1 MITDFCMS
9 LSRLPQD
16 KINGTGRFFSTGHIE
31 IEDTPREIDE
41 SPVAPKQAFANDY
54 SERDKG
60 TLNKFFQNST
70 NSA

>member
-1 MITDFCMS
+1 MKNRYGMDGMTYYATVDV
-9 LSRLPQD
+9 
-16 KINGTGRFFSTGHIE
+16 STGHIE